1 MKINKLKQIIEN
13 ELKILKEQGAGPRPT
28 GPVSTMGITGGTSS
42 AGGVTPMDVSPGQTM
57 GMGSSSTGGVN
68 PGPGIAGVSQACM
81 SAIVNAGR
89 MASQAKTSR
98 MNENQM
104 LSENIIKRF
113 RGAIKKVFTNCGE
126 LYDESGWP
134 VGT

>member
-28 GPVSTMGITGGTSS
+28 GPTSTMGITGGVPT
-42 AGGVTPMDVSPGQTM
+42 GGVTPMGTSPGQTM
-57 GMGSSSTGGVN
+57 GMGGPSTGGVN

-89 MASQAKTSR
+89 MASKAKTSR

-104 LSENIIKRF
+104 LSENIVKRF
-113 RGAIKKVFTNCGE
+113 RGAIKKVFTNCGD
-126 LYDESGWP
+126 LYDESGGP